1 MGTIIAGLA
10 LAMVTY
16 GVDQAIRMYGNNIS
30 TKLQTMA
37 KQLYTKIS
45 KNNQLLEQLTDA
57 YNRKDNELLTELLS
71 GAGFGAR
78 AQALKDARDTNTK
91 TYQDKK
97 QQISDEN
104 TKYQNAY
111 NQVSQASYNT
121 GDIAGIKQGQQIASD
136 NSINQLVKGG
146 LNK

>member
-1 MGTIIAGLA
+1 MSAVITGLA

-16 GVDQAIRMYGNNIS
+16 GVDQAIRMYGNKVS
-30 TKLQTMA
+30 SKLQTMA

-45 KNNQLLEQLTDA
+45 KNNQLLDNLTDA
-57 YNRKDNELLTELLS
+57 YNRKDNELLTEILS

-78 AQALKDARDTNTK
+78 SQALKDARETNTK
-91 TYQDKK
+91 EYKDKK
-97 QQISDEN
+97 QQVSDEN

-121 GDIAGIKQGQQIASD
+121 GDIAGISQGTQIAND
-136 NSINQLVKGG
+136 NSIDQLIKGG